1 MVVVSMIVRMAVA
14 ALVMIVIMVDAI
26 MMEVIMIVVMTMIM
40 SMIVMSVRV
49 MRRRDSGTDG
59 SGAMERLQRR
69 EKSPPFYPQQS
80 EADEDDER
88 IAQNFDEIDRA
99 FHGRRSCVQ
108 ERGGNAHEHHRDQR
122 LQQRGGE
129 REHHAAHPGLFIR
142 DHIGRDHR
150 LAVTGPGGV
159 KNAVQERQ
167 SKQAPSRA
175 AIGLGGAD
183 QARELPIEFSLLGE
197 DPAERAAHRR
207 SRRLR
212 ARRAERAGLCERR
225 VERTGQEHKAGEDGD
240 HQGDM
245 NDQSPPDD
253 GFHGHF
259 TKILFAYSAPMVSEG
274 SR

>member
-1 MVVVSMIVRMAVA
+1 
-14 ALVMIVIMVDAI
+14 
-26 MMEVIMIVVMTMIM
+26 
-40 SMIVMSVRV
+40 MIVMSVRV

-59 SGAMERLQRR
+59 GGAMERLQRR
-69 EKSPPFYPQQS
+69 EKSPAFYPQQS
-80 EADEDDER
+80 EANENDER
-88 IAQNFDEIDRA
+88 IAQDFDEIDRA

-175 AIGLGGAD
+175 AIGLGGTD
-183 QARELPIEFSLLGE
+183 QARELPIEFRLLGE
-197 DPAERAAHRR
+197 DPPEHAAHRR
-207 SRRLR
+207 GRRLR
-212 ARRAERAGLCERR
+212 ARRAERAGLRERG
-225 VERTGQEHKAGEDGD
+225 VERTGQEHEAGEDGD
-240 HQGDM
+240 HQSDM